1 MPTSDLSADALKEVV
16 RTKYRSAAE
25 GTDSCCGPSASCGSD
40 ADDALGLDVSDDY
53 EDAADIAAEADLD
66 LGCGLPTEYADL
78 QPGERVL
85 DLGSGAGM
93 DAFVARCDVGPDGH
107 VHGVDLVEEMVESAR
122 TNADTLG
129 HENVTFAVGDIE
141 DLPVDDN
148 AVDVVLSNCVLNLVP
163 DKERAFAEMARV
175 LRPGGRFSVSDIVHV
190 GELPETLREAAEMY
204 VGCVAGAME
213 RSAYLDRLR
222 GAGFRDVQVATD
234 KVLSLP
240 DDLLAE
246 HLDQEQRAAFRASD
260 AELQSVTITGT
271 HSETRDDPDHHV
283 QNGDADS
290 SDGPNVEVFD
300 PPMCCSTGVCG
311 PDADDELVTVS
322 EVLRKLE
329 RRGATVERY
338 NPSSHPQMFTDTPV
352 VYDALQREGQD
363 VLPIVIVDGEIQSRW
378 SYPSREEFARMAGL
392 EPA

>member
-1 MPTSDLSADALKEVV
+1 MPDSDASDDALKSAVHA
-16 RTKYRSAAE
+16 KYAALATGRE
-25 GTDSCCGPSASCGSD
+25 ACCGPSGCGDTDLAVDMSEDYAD
-40 ADDALGLDVSDDY
+40 AV
-53 EDAADIAAEADLD
+53 AADADLD
-66 LGCGLPTEYADL
+66 LGCGRPTDHAHL

-93 DAFVARCDVGPDGH
+93 DAFVARRDVGLDGH
-107 VHGVDLVEEMVESAR
+107 VHGVDFTEEMVEKAR
-122 TNADTLG
+122 ANANELG
-129 HENVTFAVGDIE
+129 YENVTFEIGDIE
-141 DLPVDDN
+141 DLPVEDDTF
-148 AVDVVLSNCVLNLVP
+148 DVILSNCVLNLVP

-190 GELPETLREAAEMY
+190 GTLPDGLREAAEMY

-213 RSAYLDRLR
+213 RSAYLDGIR
-222 GAGFRDVQVATD
+222 GAGFTDVEGATD
-234 KVLSLP
+234 KTISLP

-246 HLDQEQRAAFRASD
+246 YLDTAEIGRFRTGD
-260 AELQSVTITGT
+260 AELQSITVVGRRP
-271 HSETRDDPDHHV
+271 ETRDDRKHEAAHAEPP
-283 QNGDADS
+283 ADS
-290 SDGPNVEVFD
+290 VDGPEIEVFD

-311 PDADDELVTVS
+311 PEADDELVTVS

-338 NPSSHPQMFTDTPV
+338 NPASHPEMFTDTPV

-363 VLPIVIVDGEIQSRW
+363 VLPIVLVDGRVQSRW
-378 SYPSREEFARMAGL
+378 SYPSREEFAHMAGL